1 MKKKAATTST
11 ASSSVTPPESR
22 PANDLAYWFDY
33 YFPLLPLM
41 ALIPNFFIVPSLVYP
56 GLATQEVGFAV
67 SVLLCSL
74 IGLRQTRAA
83 GNTVSF
89 SRQTLWI
96 FAPLVLLLLWQTFS
110 MMWSAE
116 RGEALRQIGS
126 WFGFL
131 VFFSALWSGLRARAA
146 WWGFYTLCFFA
157 AALALSLWIEYRAYG
172 AAEMFGIFFNHGL
185 TAELLATLFPLFFC
199 VYLFEKNRRPAMV
212 AGAIGT
218 VITLLALSLTLRRA
232 PLLGASVAFLMI
244 MGALFTGQMKAA
256 YRWRVIVVIFGLL
269 LIGLPLVVVKRE
281 AIMTRLRGA
290 TELQA
295 AVDSESMEIGLT
307 ARATMWLTAFEMGKA
322 NLLKGVGVGN
332 YPARYAAY
340 RRNFIEN
347 PRYAQVVA
355 AAETEDYD
363 QVRSPLAHSE
373 YLQTFAEI
381 GIVGVVLYVL
391 FWLQVLWLLWRAR
404 NTRRGH
410 LAFGALGSLVA
421 FGVCAAMSAFAFRL
435 TPGIITI
442 ACVLAVARAAIYD
455 EGSDEGS
462 DEPNKNKA
470 TAFTLPRNAVLGLWA
485 FAAIASLLL
494 LIRNYNVYDSQ
505 RMQGSSRM
513 ETQLDF
519 SFALDN
525 PPANEASVRRYER
538 VLASDPYN
546 AGAHLGLGVLLFQM
560 KRLPEC
566 LQHADYAF
574 QHGYNRPFTYL
585 LRAFAH
591 EYGTS
596 ADKAQEVL
604 REGIAS
610 FPKSVILR
618 TAYAELLRKRSHPE
632 EVQAQQAELEKQ
644 KLNPIF
650 VKSWALAMRYKDDE
664 ATRLA
669 KENGL
674 TPPGELKPTLARVLA
689 QARAYHYFRSA
700 APIATP
706 TPAP

>member
-11 ASSSVTPPESR
+11 ASSSVTPPENR
-22 PANDLAYWFDY
+22 PANANAYWFDY
-33 YFPLLPLM
+33 FFPLLPLV
-41 ALIPNFFIVPSLVYP
+41 ALIPNFFIVPSLLYP

-67 SVLLCSL
+67 AALVCAL
-74 IGLRQTRAA
+74 IGLIQTRAA
-83 GNTVSF
+83 GNTFSF
-89 SRQTLWI
+89 SRKTLWI
-96 FAPLVLLLLWQTFS
+96 FAPLVLLLLWQMLS
-110 MMWSAE
+110 LLWSVE
-116 RGEALRQIGS
+116 RSEAWRQIGC

-131 VFFSALWSGLRARAA
+131 VFLSALWIGLRARAA
-146 WWGFYTLCFFA
+146 WWGFYTLLIFA
-157 AALALSLWIEYRAYG
+157 AVLALSLWLEYRTYG
-172 AAEMFGIFFNHGL
+172 VEMYGVFFNHGL

-199 VYLFEKNRRPAMV
+199 VFLFEKNQRPAFV
-212 AGAIGT
+212 GAAIAT
-218 VITLLALSLTLRRA
+218 AITLLALSVTLRRA
-232 PLLGASVAFLMI
+232 PLLGAGVAFILI
-244 MGALFTGQMKAA
+244 MGAVLTGQMKAA
-256 YRWRVIVVIFGLL
+256 YRGRVFVVVFGLL
-269 LIGLPLVVVKRE
+269 LFGLPLVVVKRE

-290 TELQA
+290 TELTA
-295 AVDSESMEIGLT
+295 AVNSESMEIGLT
-307 ARATMWLTAFEMGKA
+307 GRATTWLTAWEMGKA
-322 NLLKGVGVGN
+322 NLLKGVGMGN

-340 RRNFIEN
+340 RRDFIEN
-347 PRYAQVVA
+347 PRYAEVVA

-373 YLQTFAEI
+373 YLQLFAEL
-381 GIVGVVLYVL
+381 GIVGVVLYAL

-404 NTRRGH
+404 HTRRGY

-421 FGVCAAMSAFAFRL
+421 FGVSAAMSAFAFRL

-442 ACVLAVARAAIYD
+442 ACVLAVACAAI
-455 EGSDEGS
+455 S
-462 DEPNKNKA
+462 DEPDKNTA
-470 TAFTLPRNAVLGLWA
+470 TAFTLPRSAVLGLWA
-485 FAAIASLLL
+485 FAAVASLLL
-494 LIRNYNVYDSQ
+494 LVRNYQVYDSQ

-525 PPANEASVRRYER
+525 APANEASVRRYER
-538 VLASDPYN
+538 VLASDPGN
-546 AGAHLGLGVLLFQM
+546 AGAHLGLSVLLFQM

-591 EYGTS
+591 EHGTS

-618 TAYAELLRKRSHPE
+618 MAYAELLRKRSHPE
-632 EVQAQQAELEKQ
+632 EVQIQQAALEKQ
-644 KLNPIF
+644 KLDPRFI
-650 VKSWALAMRYKDDE
+650 KSWALAMRYKDEE

-669 KENGL
+669 QENRL
-674 TPPGELKPTLARVLA
+674 TPPGELRPTLARVLA
-689 QARAYHYFRSA
+689 QARAYHYFRST
-700 APIATP
+700 APVAVP